1 MTVKPF
7 SPFSLLVQIVY
18 SVSKATKKMLLCIVV
33 ILNPPSA
40 VLSNRAH
47 LDCTMCAKHTI
58 VIINVALL
66 KRHFQFEVINQI
78 QTTTYSIVVFLYN
91 VYEFRRHG
99 DGDVKKSAA

>member
-7 SPFSLLVQIVY
+7 SPFSLFIQMVY

-40 VLSNRAH
+40 VPPNRAH
-47 LDCTMCAKHTI
+47 LNCTMCARRTI
-58 VIINVALL
+58 VSIYVALL

-78 QTTTYSIVVFLYN
+78 LNTNYYL
-91 VYEFRRHG
+91 
-99 DGDVKKSAA
+99 